1 MASSVE
7 ETINSS
13 SRSSSTVVT
22 STSTT
27 MTTTTTT
34 KRRQLPMP
42 PTIMLSSCDLSPSSA
57 VSVPIPMPID
67 STDTTTDVNNN
78 RVDHKKL
85 SLERPSSGFNPS
97 NRRHSNTSR
106 RLSNSAIGA
115 LDYLDLSQ
123 LGQALANSA
132 ADDSCSS
139 AKVKTTCSNTNTQPF
154 IRFTLFFHSL
164 VPSFSLPLENRYFFS
179 SVPNPINLIRATNS
193 FLSNLLVYLDN

>member
-13 SRSSSTVVT
+13 SSSRSSSTVIT

-67 STDTTTDVNNN
+67 STDKTTDVNNN

-139 AKVKTTCSNTNTQPF
+139 AKVKTTCSNTQPF
-154 IRFTLFFHSL
+154 NSLFSFTHSFFFPYLLRISIRIDT
-164 VPSFSLPLENRYFFS
+164 SFQVFKSY
-179 SVPNPINLIRATNS
+179 
-193 FLSNLLVYLDN
+193 

>member
-7 ETINSS
+7 ETINNSSSS
-13 SRSSSTVVT
+13 SRSSSTVIT
-22 STSTT
+22 STMTT
-27 MTTTTTT
+27 TTTTTT

-57 VSVPIPMPID
+57 PSVPIPMPID
-67 STDTTTDVNNN
+67 DTTTDANNN

-139 AKVKTTCSNTNTQPF
+139 AKVKTTCSNTQPF
-154 IRFTLFFHSL
+154 NSLSFSFTHIP
-164 VPSFSLPLENRYFFS
+164 PSFFVVVSYLLR
-179 SVPNPINLIRATNS
+179 IDTLS
-193 FLSNLLVYLDN
+193 FQVFQILLV